1 MAKRERL
8 EIRFSQTFHISLA
21 AIGITL
27 PAIVGIWLLANS
39 DKLVVQ
45 GSGSRLIWLGLGAA
59 AMLYYAG
66 RSLVKLR
73 ETRPQLVIDNRGV
86 WLGFGRDVLLPWS
99 DIQLARPRGTR
110 RTLQIG
116 ITPELYSRLN
126 LSLFNLDDHLTAVPG
141 GGTSVGVRFSGL
153 DRPMREV
160 YEAMRTWKPGLPT
173 H

>member
-1 MAKRERL
+1 MARRERL
-8 EIRFSQTFHISLA
+8 EIRFSRTFHVSLA
-21 AIGITL
+21 AIGFIL
-27 PAIVGIWLLANS
+27 PAIVGIWLLANY
-39 DKLVVQ
+39 DRLVVE
-45 GSGSRLIWLGLGAA
+45 GSAGRLVWLGLGAA

-66 RSLVKLR
+66 RSIAKLR
-73 ETRPQLVIDNRGV
+73 ETRPQLVIDSKGV
-86 WLGFGRDVLLPWS
+86 WLGFGRDVLLPWV
-99 DIQLARPRGTR
+99 DIHLARPRGTR

-116 ITPELYSRLN
+116 ITPELYARLN

-141 GGTSVGVRFSGL
+141 GGTSVGVRFGGL